1 MVHFGSGVHVRHLTS
16 SNVSTASLWSPC
28 LSDMPSKA
36 KENSDETTYNAGNSP
51 LAGESVEAAPV
62 GHICHTTLEECK
74 KRKERI
80 INFDEVSEWLK
91 KINLSRNN
99 VHQTTDNPKE
109 TGTISASS
117 DLKVV
122 KRAGI
127 HFDAI
132 SKMIKMK
139 RKARKGNERA
149 KESSTA
155 QLKKRAKRIERLL
168 YVLD

>member
-1 MVHFGSGVHVRHLTS
+1 MGTS
-16 SNVSTASLWSPC
+16 VTQ
-28 LSDMPSKA
+28 
-36 KENSDETTYNAGNSP
+36 
-51 LAGESVEAAPV
+51 
-62 GHICHTTLEECK
+62 TLEECK

-91 KINLSRNN
+91 NINMSGNN
-99 VHQTTDNPKE
+99 VRQTTDHPKE
-109 TGTISASS
+109 TGTISSSS
-117 DLKVV
+117 DLQVG

-127 HFDAI
+127 DFDAI
-132 SKMIKMK
+132 SKMINIK

-155 QLKKRAKRIERLL
+155 QLKKRAKRVERLL